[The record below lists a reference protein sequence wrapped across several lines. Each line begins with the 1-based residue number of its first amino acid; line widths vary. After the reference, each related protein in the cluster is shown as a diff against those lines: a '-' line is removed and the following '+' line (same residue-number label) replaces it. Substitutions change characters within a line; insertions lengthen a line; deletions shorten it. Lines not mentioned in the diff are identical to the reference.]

1 MERRMIGP
9 GMVAALLLTT
19 AAYAQTGGN
28 QTPAMPNAGNQQ
40 GTLDMTR
47 SNNPTPSE
55 YAVLPLA
62 RGQKTEVKNSE
73 LLGDEVKGK
82 DGKPLGRLDKLI
94 MDTKTGNIEYG
105 VVTFSDTKEMWPILW
120 KDFKVNRD
128 TGEVTLNLTR
138 DDLKKRTSL
147 DDAKDLSPD
156 VKSLVNDMRKNMGTP
171 VVNPEGI
178 GVTDR
183 PAAGG
188 GQGEDTAAGSG
199 PGGPRALPPQKDAPQ
214 FEKDGQKRR

>member
-1 MERRMIGP
+1 MCSSDLS
-9 GMVAALLLTT
+9 V
-19 AAYAQTGGN
+19 
-28 QTPAMPNAGNQQ
+28 
-40 GTLDMTR
+40 DMTGT
-47 SNNPTPSE
+47 NNPTPSE
-55 YAVLPLA
+55 YTVLPLA
-62 RGQKTEVKNSE
+62 QGEKKEVKNSG
-73 LLGDEVKGK
+73 LLGEEVKGK

-94 MDTKTGNIEYG
+94 MDTKTGKVEYG
-105 VVTFSDTKEMWPILW
+105 VVTFNESKEMWPILW

-156 VKSLVNDMRKNMGTP
+156 IKNLVNDMRKNMGPP
-171 VVNPEGI
+171 VVNPEGL

-199 PGGPRALPPQKDAPQ
+199 PGGPRALPPQDKAPQ
-214 FEKDGQKRR
+214 FKEEGKKAH

>member
-1 MERRMIGP
+1 MERRAIGL
-9 GMVAALLLTT
+9 GTMAALLLAT
-19 AAYAQTGGN
+19 AAYAQTGG
-28 QTPAMPNAGNQQ
+28 QAPAMPNTGSQQ
-40 GTLDMTR
+40 GSVDMTGTN
-47 SNNPTPSE
+47 SPTPSE

-62 RGQKTEVKNSE
+62 RGEKKEVKNSG
-73 LLGDEVKGK
+73 LLGEEVKGK

-94 MDTKTGNIEYG
+94 MDTKTGKVEYG
-105 VVTFSDTKEMWPILW
+105 VVTFNETKEMWPILW

-156 VKSLVNDMRKNMGTP
+156 IKSLVNDMRKNMGPP
-171 VVNPEGI
+171 VVNPEGL

-199 PGGPRALPPQKDAPQ
+199 PGGPRALPPQDKAPQ
-214 FEKDGQKRR
+214 FKEEGKKAH